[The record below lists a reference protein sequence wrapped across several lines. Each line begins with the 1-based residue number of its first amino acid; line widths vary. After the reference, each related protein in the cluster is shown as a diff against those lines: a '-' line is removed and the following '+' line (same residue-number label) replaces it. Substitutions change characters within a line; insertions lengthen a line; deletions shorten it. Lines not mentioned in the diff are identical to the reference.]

1 MTFRE
6 FASLLARPTPRR
18 DPLSRCH
25 SIDDL
30 RERAKPFL
38 PRGLFD
44 FVEGGSGDET
54 TLRRNRRA
62 LREFELV
69 PQVLRKP
76 SRLDT
81 RTEIFGCASS
91 LPFALGPTGVAP
103 GLIRS
108 GGELSVA
115 RAASAAGIPY
125 TVSPFA
131 LETLERIASAAT
143 APLWFQLYPFWDRGW
158 CCELIG
164 RARAAGYRALLLTVD
179 SPVWTGRLRDLRNGF
194 SNPPPRIRP
203 RMLADCVRH
212 PSWSWQFIR
221 GNAPRL
227 PQREGA
233 SGSAAFG
240 WDDLAWVKDAWGGPV
255 IVKGILST
263 ADACEA
269 VAAGAQGIVVSNH
282 GGRGLNGVPAAIDV
296 LPEVAAAVGG
306 QIEVVFDSGIRSG
319 ADIVRALCSG
329 AHACLIARAYLYG
342 LAAGGQ
348 RGVELAIRLLA
359 DDLKRTLT
367 LLGAQSSRDLDRT
380 FVRRRYS
387 KV

>member
-212 PSWSWQFIR
+212 PSWSW
-221 GNAPRL
+221 
-227 PQREGA
+227 
-233 SGSAAFG
+233 
-240 WDDLAWVKDAWGGPV
+240 
-255 IVKGILST
+255 
-263 ADACEA
+263 
-269 VAAGAQGIVVSNH
+269 
-282 GGRGLNGVPAAIDV
+282 LNGVPAAIDV

-329 AHACLIARAYLYG
+329 AHACLVARAYLYG

-359 DDLKRTLT
+359 DDFKRTLT

>member
-1 MTFRE
+1 MKLRE
-6 FASLLARPTPRR
+6 LASLVARPPLR
-18 DPLSRCH
+18 PLSRCH

-30 RERAKPFL
+30 RDRAKPFL

-54 TLRRNRRA
+54 TMRRNRQA
-62 LREFELV
+62 LDELELV
-69 PQVLRKP
+69 PHVLRKP
-76 SRLDT
+76 SPLDT
-81 RTEIFGCASS
+81 STEIFGCASP
-91 LPFALGPTGVAP
+91 LPFALGPTGAAP
-103 GLIRS
+103 GLLRS
-108 GGELSVA
+108 GGELAVT

-131 LETLERIASAAT
+131 LETIERIASEAT

-158 CCELIG
+158 CRELIG

-179 SPVWTGRLRDLRNGF
+179 SPVWTGRLRDRRNGF
-194 SNPPPRIRP
+194 NVPPLRLEP
-203 RMLADCVRH
+203 RMLAECVRH

-221 GNAPRL
+221 GSAPRL
-227 PQREGA
+227 PQREGV

-240 WDDLAWVKDAWGGPV
+240 WDDLAWVKEAWGDGPV
-255 IVKGILST
+255 VVKGILST
-263 ADACEA
+263 ADASEA
-269 VAAGAQGIVVSNH
+269 AAAGARGIVVSNH

-296 LPEVAAAVGG
+296 LPEVAAAVGDE
-306 QIEVVFDSGIRSG
+306 IEVVFDSGIRSG
-319 ADIVRALCSG
+319 ADIARALCSG

-359 DDLKRTLT
+359 EDLERTLT

-380 FVRRRYS
+380 FLRRRS
-387 KV
+387 D